1 MSQSKGDQAFV
12 DAIPEVYDRLL
23 VPLIF
28 ESYAAD
34 LARRAASEVPTRV
47 LEIAAGTGV
56 LTRHLAANLPDTT
69 SIVAT
74 DLNAP
79 MLERAAAIGTQRP
92 VQWQLA
98 DALNLP
104 FEDGSFDAVVCQF
117 GVMFFPD
124 KPRAYSEVRRVLRPQ
139 GRFLF
144 NVWDRIEE
152 NEFSQV
158 TESALETLFPSNPPR
173 FFSRTPHSYCDPAI
187 IQRQLTEGGFT
198 NTAEVST
205 VTARSRAE
213 SAQVAATALC
223 LGTPLRNEIEAR
235 DASKL
240 DAATDCAAE
249 AIARRFGNGA
259 VDGKLQA
266 LVFSI
271 AR

>member
-1 MSQSKGDQAFV
+1 MTRNKGDRAFV
-12 DAIPEVYDRLL
+12 DAIPEVYDRQL

-34 LARRAASEVPTRV
+34 LVRRAASALPTRV

-56 LTRHLAANLPDTT
+56 LTRHLAADLPDTT

-98 DALNLP
+98 DALKLP

-124 KPRAYSEVRRVLRPQ
+124 KARAYSEVHRVLRPQ

-158 TESALETLFPSNPPR
+158 TELALEALFPRDPPR
-173 FFSRTPHSYCDPAI
+173 FFSRTPHGYCDSAI
-187 IQRQLTEGGFT
+187 IQRHLAEGGFT
-198 NTAEVST
+198 HTAEVSM

-213 SAQVAATALC
+213 SAAVAAAALC

-235 DASKL
+235 DASRL
-240 DAATDCAAE
+240 DAATDWATK

-266 LVFSI
+266 IVFSV